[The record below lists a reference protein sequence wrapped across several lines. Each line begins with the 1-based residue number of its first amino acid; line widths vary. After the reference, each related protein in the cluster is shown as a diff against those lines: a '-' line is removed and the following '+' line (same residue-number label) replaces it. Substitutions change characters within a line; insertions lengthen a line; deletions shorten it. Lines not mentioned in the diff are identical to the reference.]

1 MANRPG
7 PERELTTNPVLV
19 YGQEKIHQGGCS
31 MEIKKIGVIGAGTM
45 GNGIAQVAAQIGCEV
60 IMRDVEER
68 FVQNGLKNIDR
79 FLSKGVEKG
88 KMTEDQKGA
97 ILGRIQ
103 GTTNMAD
110 LADVDFVIE
119 AVIENMDLKRSVF
132 KELDGIC
139 RAEVVLATN
148 TSSMS
153 ITEIAVATQ
162 RPEKVVGMHFFNPVP
177 LMRLVEVI
185 RGFHTNDEAV
195 QATMDL
201 ARKMGKET
209 VEVKIDSPGF
219 IVNRIM
225 IPHMLEAINIVQ
237 EGVATKEDV
246 DKAVKLGL
254 NYPMGPFELMDLTG
268 VDICKFVADYF
279 YKELNKEGK
288 WVAPTLL
295 KNMIRANRLGRKTGA
310 GWYDYKK

>member
-1 MANRPG
+1 
-7 PERELTTNPVLV
+7 V
-19 YGQEKIHQGGCS
+19 
-31 MEIKKIGVIGAGTM
+31 
-45 GNGIAQVAAQIGCEV
+45 
-60 IMRDVEER
+60 
-68 FVQNGLKNIDR
+68 
-79 FLSKGVEKG
+79 
-88 KMTEDQKGA
+88 
-97 ILGRIQ
+97 GRIQ
-103 GTTNMAD
+103 GTTSMAD
-110 LADVDFVIE
+110 LAEVDFVIE
-119 AVIENMDLKRSVF
+119 AVIEDINLKRSVF

-139 RAEVVLATN
+139 RADVILATN

-153 ITEIAVATQ
+153 VTEIAVATQ

-185 RGFHTNDEAV
+185 RGFHTNDETV
-195 QATMDL
+195 QVTTDL
-201 ARKMGKET
+201 AKKMGKET

-268 VDICKFVADYF
+268 VDICKYVADYF
-279 YKELNKEGK
+279 YNELNKEGK

-310 GWYDYKK
+310 GWYEYKK

>member
-1 MANRPG
+1 
-7 PERELTTNPVLV
+7 
-19 YGQEKIHQGGCS
+19 
-31 MEIKKIGVIGAGTM
+31 MEIKKIGVVGAGTM
-45 GNGIAQVAAQIGCEV
+45 GNGIAQVAALIGCEV

-79 FLSKGVEKG
+79 FLSKSVEKG
-88 KMTEDQKGA
+88 KMTEDQKQGV
-97 ILGRIQ
+97 LGRIK
-103 GTTNMAD
+103 GTVNMAD

-119 AVIENMDLKRSVF
+119 AVIEDMDLKRSVF
-132 KELDGIC
+132 KDLDGIC
-139 RAEVVLATN
+139 RADVILATN

-195 QATMDL
+195 QVTTDL
-201 ARKMGKET
+201 AKKMGKET

-225 IPHMLEAINIVQ
+225 IPHLLEAVNIVQ

-288 WVAPTLL
+288 WVSPTLL
-295 KNMIRANRLGRKTGA
+295 KNMIRAGRLGRKSGA
-310 GWYDYKK
+310 GWYEYKK